1 MNYREWLSTI
11 PCDITEDPLWNLDI
25 YRLALF
31 MSEIGWPDV
40 VALNKVSLTRD
51 LADQLIRAIDSISAN
66 IAEGYSR
73 STGKDKARFMEY
85 ALGSAREARDWYY
98 KSKRVLRPEVVNH
111 RINLLTQIIK
121 ILSTFIPLQRKK
133 GIREAAA
140 PYLNLSEL
148 ESTII
153 DKEIPSP

>member
-1 MNYREWLSTI
+1 LE
-11 PCDITEDPLWNLDI
+11 I

-31 MSEIGWPDV
+31 ASEISWPDAV
-40 VALNKVSLTRD
+40 EISKNHLTRD

-98 KSKRVLRPEVVNH
+98 KSHRVLKPEVVDH
-111 RINLLTQIIK
+111 RISLLTQIIK
-121 ILSTFIPLQRKK
+121 ILSVFVLTQRKQ
-133 GIREAAA
+133 GIREEKAT
-140 PYLNLSEL
+140 YLPLSEL
-148 ESTII
+148 ENLILN
-153 DKEIPSP
+153 DQIPTE

>member
-1 MNYREWLSTI
+1 MNYREWLSTV
-11 PCDITEDPLWNLDI
+11 PCDITEDPLWNLEI

-31 MSEIGWPDV
+31 MSEISWPDA
-40 VALNKVSLTRD
+40 VAISKTPLTLE

-66 IAEGYSR
+66 IGEGYSR

-98 KSKRVLRPEVVNH
+98 KSKRVLRMEVVNN
-111 RINLLTQIIK
+111 RISLLTQIIK
-121 ILSTFIPLQRKK
+121 ILSTFIPLQRKQ
-133 GIREAAA
+133 GIRETAAL
-140 PYLNLSEL
+140 YLNLSKL

-153 DKEIPSP
+153 DEEIPNP